1 MEVDFPEIEEWQKDV
16 VDYYVDNPNGNIVV
30 VKSLRQTGK
39 SFLAKYLLVYAALSD
54 VNVSLSVSP
63 VLSQSRKLYK
73 EICDFAQPLVKYSN
87 GSTYEITFLN
97 GSKVLFR
104 SAEQGNTIRGITT
117 SGICIIDEAAYIQD
131 DVMYSIIMP
140 TTTVYNADIFVFST
154 PRNKQ
159 GFFYDFYEQGL
170 NNDSKIKSFN
180 WARYDTSKYLP
191 PETKELYR
199 RQMPKSAFKC
209 EILGEFADGDGQ
221 VFSNFKS
228 CVMNNIIDNHQP
240 IYIGVDPAANIG
252 NDDTSITIGQLINNI
267 IIIDEIITF
276 NNKTANDT
284 IRYIVQLLN
293 KYKGSEIYLKME
305 KQSIG
310 NVYFSLLQDELD
322 KNDIDAT
329 ISTFN
334 TTNKSKDKII
344 KQLMVLFE
352 RNMIEI
358 PDDKKLLNEL
368 EAYEAKLS
376 PSGNMTYNA
385 RIGCKD
391 DMIMSTA
398 IMADMIY
405 NELDI

>member
-1 MEVDFPEIEEWQKDV
+1 MEVVFPHLEKWQSDV
-16 VDYYVDNPNGNIVV
+16 FNYYKDNP
-30 VKSLRQTGK
+30 TGK
-39 SFLAKYLLVYAALSD
+39 IITVLSSRQIGKSTFAQILLIYRGLQSKCT
-54 VNVSLSVSP
+54 SLCVSP
-63 VLSQSRKLYK
+63 VLSQSRKMFND
-73 EICDFAQPLVKYSN
+73 ICSLAQPLVKYSN

-140 TTTVYNADIFVFST
+140 TTTVYNADIFIFST

-159 GFFYDFYEQGL
+159 GFFYDFYAQGL

-180 WARYDTSKYLP
+180 WAAYDTSKYLP
-191 PETKELYR
+191 AETKELYR
-199 RQMPKSAFKC
+199 RQMPKQAFKC

-228 CVMNNIIDNHQP
+228 CVQNNIIDIHQP
-240 IYIGVDPAANIG
+240 IYIGVDPSANTG

-267 IIIDEIITF
+267 ILVEEIITF
-276 NNKTANDT
+276 NDKTANDT

-344 KQLMVLFE
+344 KQLLVLFE

-358 PDDKKLLNEL
+358 PNDKKLLNEL

-376 PSGNMTYNA
+376 PSGCMTYNA
-385 RIGCKD
+385 RPGCKD

-405 NELDI
+405 NELEI

>member
-1 MEVDFPEIEEWQKDV
+1 MTINFPEIEKWQKDV
-16 VDYYVDNPNGNIVV
+16 INYYVDNPSGRIIV

-159 GFFYDFYEQGL
+159 GFFYDFYVQGL
-170 NNDSKIKSFN
+170 NDSKIKSFN
-180 WARYDTSKYLP
+180 WSAYDTSKYLP
-191 PETKELYR
+191 SETRELYR
-199 RQMPKSAFKC
+199 RQMPKQAFKC

-228 CVMNNIIDNHQP
+228 CVYNNKIDKNQP
-240 IYIGVDPAANIG
+240 IYMGVDPAANVG
-252 NDDTSITIGQLINNI
+252 NDDTSITIGQLSNNI

-276 NNKTANDT
+276 NDKSANDT
-284 IRYIVQLLN
+284 IQYIVQLLN

-376 PSGNMTYNA
+376 PSGCMVYNA

-405 NELDI
+405 NELEI